1 MRAILLALVWGV
13 ELAGTVT
20 TRSSGDDNRA
30 GEMLQAELEAND
42 LAAAA
47 AEHETTQQ
55 LEAYADMYPEGSEL
69 RCALAYAA
77 RPAGPAGR
85 RSKGCQ
91 VALSQK
97 KKAMLVKATASM
109 DALCTRYGRERVER
123 AVADSPAGQAG
134 VGSARCCEGCRHRL
148 SALMASGPEE
158 AEAPAEAAETA
169 AGGAGEHATGHQAAP
184 GEEAERNDNDPL
196 DGASQ
201 ETRIVVR
208 MAMEIRRVN
217 ARCAVLEEQVG
228 KKAKLDKQRV
238 RRKKAKTKEVVA
250 DKAAGKRV
258 ADEPSTAVKPGKV
271 GRNLKAP
278 HARMKQELAVA
289 RKRQEVL
296 EEALEEAVGNK
307 LPESVVA
314 DLKQLDIKLQMKGG
328 PKGAASG
335 WLRDVY
341 VINVVA
347 EPPTPF

>member
-1 MRAILLALVWGV
+1 
-13 ELAGTVT
+13 
-20 TRSSGDDNRA
+20 
-30 GEMLQAELEAND
+30 
-42 LAAAA
+42 
-47 AEHETTQQ
+47 
-55 LEAYADMYPEGSEL
+55 
-69 RCALAYAA
+69 
-77 RPAGPAGR
+77 
-85 RSKGCQ
+85 
-91 VALSQK
+91 
-97 KKAMLVKATASM
+97 
-109 DALCTRYGRERVER
+109 
-123 AVADSPAGQAG
+123 
-134 VGSARCCEGCRHRL
+134 
-148 SALMASGPEE
+148 
-158 AEAPAEAAETA
+158 
-169 AGGAGEHATGHQAAP
+169 
-184 GEEAERNDNDPL
+184 
-196 DGASQ
+196 
-201 ETRIVVR
+201 
-208 MAMEIRRVN
+208 MEIRRVN